1 MRIGLLVFLVGHR
14 ESQGVEGAAEGIDRA
29 CRRVVLGQRSDC
41 EQDHYHRFIRVGLKS
56 SNFQFIGHV
65 THVPKPVRGSTNPYT
80 ASEFL
85 HPEDESNKNPGGLK
99 YA

>member
-29 CRRVVLGQRSDC
+29 CRRLVLGQRSDC
-41 EQDHYHRFIRVGLKS
+41 EQDHYHRGIRVGLKS
-56 SNFQFIGHV
+56 SNSSGTSRTSPSPSAGLLIP
-65 THVPKPVRGSTNPYT
+65 T
-80 ASEFL
+80 L
-85 HPEDESNKNPGGLK
+85 HPNSYTPKMSPTRIKEGLSM